1 MLVLAVLTAFTAQ
14 ISTAAI
20 APRLCT
26 VHIPAKLVNEGFLEI
41 EVSTLPK
48 SVQKTITTKFKKATI
63 NKAFVNK
70 EGVYKIELVNDKSS
84 STVYIDTDGKLVE
97 L

>member
-1 MLVLAVLTAFTAQ
+1 MLALTVLTVFTAQ
-14 ISTAAI
+14 ISTATTATK
-20 APRLCT
+20 LCT
-26 VHIPAKLVNEGFLEI
+26 THIPAKLVNEGFLEI

-48 SVQKTITTKFKKATI
+48 SVQETITTKFKKATI

-70 EGVYKIELVNDKSS
+70 EGVYKIELVNDKSL